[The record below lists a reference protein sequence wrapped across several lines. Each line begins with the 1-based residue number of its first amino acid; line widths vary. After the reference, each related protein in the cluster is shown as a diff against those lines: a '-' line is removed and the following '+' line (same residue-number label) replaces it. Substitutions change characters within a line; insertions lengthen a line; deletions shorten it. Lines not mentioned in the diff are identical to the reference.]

1 MEPLLIDKLINRIE
15 NRGCMTTHRELA
27 QIRKEIDK
35 LVCEN
40 IHSTWGR
47 TEVQCEGR

>member
-15 NRGCMTTHRELA
+15 NRGCFTTRRELA
-27 QIRKEIDK
+27 QIRKELDK

-40 IHSTWGR
+40 IHLTWGR
-47 TEVQCEGR
+47 TGVHCEGR